1 MNRLSTEVHKVA
13 EPVTIRRWRSIAAA
27 AALAALVVGCG
38 DGGKDERGAYEACLA
53 QAKKAGSPIA
63 GAQFAKFEDAKA
75 AGMQDS
81 SIGVIIP
88 YELAGK
94 KGSYQCNAMKQQDGS
109 FKVTQ

>member
-1 MNRLSTEVHKVA
+1 MHRLSTEVNKVA
-13 EPVTIRRWRSIAAA
+13 ATATVRRWLSIAAA
-27 AALAALVVGCG
+27 GALAALAAGCG
-38 DGGKDERGAYEACLA
+38 DGGKDERGAYDACLA
-53 QAKKAGSPIA
+53 TAKKAGSPIA
-63 GAQFAKFEDAKA
+63 DAQFAKFEDAKA

>member
-1 MNRLSTEVHKVA
+1 MRKTA
-13 EPVTIRRWRSIAAA
+13 ETRTVRRWHSIAAT
-27 AALAALVVGCG
+27 AALALLVAACG
-38 DGGKDERGAYEACLA
+38 DSGKDERGAYEACLA
-53 QAKKAGSPIA
+53 LAKKAGSPLA
-63 GAQFAKFEDAKA
+63 QAQFAKFEDSKA